1 MSNELRL
8 SRLYDG
14 GSFTST
20 MIAVSNSFYY
30 GPAPGLDTT
39 AQVRSVL
46 RASIDGGA
54 DAVMITPGALRANLD
69 LFRGRDRPG
78 IVLSAGYTN
87 AWRAADRLGHAGRA
101 TDQRL
106 YVSVE
111 EAVRL
116 GVDAFHVYAFL
127 GYSDSSLEAGEVERV
142 GRVCEAAR
150 SWGLPVLCE
159 PLVRGD
165 LVDPAEAN
173 RVEYVALAARVLSE
187 VGVDM
192 VKVEYTGDP
201 ESFAQVVASSHVPV
215 VMMGGAPVPTFD
227 GFLDMVG
234 TAISSGARGL
244 AVGRNVYSQPDAAAA
259 VRSVVDRV
267 RSSAVHTDK
276 F

>member
-1 MSNELRL
+1 MSIQLRL
-8 SRLYDG
+8 SRLYDAE
-14 GSFTST
+14 SFTST

-30 GPAPGLDTT
+30 GPAKGLNTT
-39 AQVRSVL
+39 AEVRSVL
-46 RASIDGGA
+46 QASVEGGA
-54 DAVMITPGALRANLD
+54 DAIMITPGALRANLD
-69 LFRGRDRPG
+69 LFCGRDRPG

-87 AWRAADRLGHAGRA
+87 TWRAADRLGHAGRA

-116 GVDAFHVYAFL
+116 GADAFHVYAFL
-127 GYSDSSLEAGEVERV
+127 GYADATLEASEVERV

-165 LVDPAEAN
+165 LVDPGEAN

-201 ESFAQVVASSHVPV
+201 QSFAQVVESSHVPV
-215 VMMGGAPVPTFD
+215 VMMGGAPVPTFE

-234 TAISSGARGL
+234 TAVSSGARGL
-244 AVGRNVYSQPDAAAA
+244 AVGRNVYSQPDATAA

-267 RSSAVHTDK
+267 RSSAVRVDK